1 MNTTYYVV
9 EKLINE
15 QWEDWVVLNEAHTLD
30 EAIETLAVSEKSCEN
45 CTFRL
50 VKRTDKTI
58 NKTVYGKID

>member
-50 VKRTDKTI
+50 VKRTDRAI